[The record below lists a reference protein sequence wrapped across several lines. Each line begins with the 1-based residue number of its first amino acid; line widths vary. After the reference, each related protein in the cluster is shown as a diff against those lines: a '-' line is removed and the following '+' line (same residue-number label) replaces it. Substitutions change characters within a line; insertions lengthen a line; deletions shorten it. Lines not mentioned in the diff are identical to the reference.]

1 MGKVSKDDIIDMFFP
16 YVVEKYNELSDEM
29 NKQSISFW
37 QNLLLVSS
45 SLIGVLASLYDN
57 TQRNLD
63 VQIAFLLSIAL
74 LTLCSLFC
82 GIILYA
88 HSIQPKRMR
97 QALLREFEKSLRQG
111 APMEEVIPKPD
122 RWLALVQKITLV
134 LLMLSVFSILA
145 YSFLKVLMI

>member
-1 MGKVSKDDIIDMFFP
+1 MGKASKDDIIDMFFP

-57 TQRNLD
+57 TQRIQD

-82 GIILYA
+82 GIILYV
-88 HSIQPKRMR
+88 HSTQPKRMR

-111 APMEEVIPKPD
+111 SPMEEVIPKPD
-122 RWLALVQKITLV
+122 RLLSLVQKITLI
-134 LLMLSVFSILA
+134 LLLLSVFSILA